1 MDFTLFLFH
10 TKPLLF
16 RMLQCPFMLVVEFTT
31 RVTKL
36 KKYERFLNSNDQE
49 AKKQCSQHFKN

>member
-49 AKKQCSQHFKN
+49 AKK